1 MEDLSLHILD
11 VAENAIR
18 ASASLIEIEIEERP
32 GEDLLVIVI
41 SDNGR
46 GMDLEVL
53 ERVHDPFF
61 TTKSGKRTGLGLPL
75 LAVAARQAGGD
86 LQVSSTPGE
95 GSQVR
100 ATFSLSNIDIKPL
113 GDINAT
119 LRTLVAGHPDV
130 DFRFRSSGKNGEVV
144 FDTRESAHGEAE
156 D

>member
-11 VAENAIR
+11 LAENSIR
-18 ASASLIEIEIEERP
+18 ASASLVEVEIEERP
-32 GEDLLVIVI
+32 GEDLLIITI

-46 GMDLEVL
+46 GMDREVL
-53 ERVHDPFF
+53 ERIHDPFF

-75 LAVAARQAGGD
+75 LAAAARQAGGD
-86 LQVSSTPGE
+86 LQVNSTPGE
-95 GSQVR
+95 GSRVR
-100 ATFSLSNIDIKPL
+100 ATFSLSNIDTKPL

-119 LRTLVAGHPDV
+119 LQTLVAGHPDV
-130 DFRFRSSGKNGEVV
+130 DFRFRSVGRNREVV